1 VPPPNN
7 IQKDLTIRDLAVMLG
22 LSSAT
27 ISRALNSDPQVNKK
41 TRKRVFDLAEKL
53 GYQANAYAKQLR
65 NGRSNTLGCIVP
77 SLDNYIY
84 STIVSGIERTA
95 RREDYSIVV
104 MQSDNSHDQE
114 ADCAAWLFNRRI
126 DGLLVVPAK
135 GAYDLHH
142 LQPFVRKNI
151 PVVLLDRY
159 ANEPGFINLCVDN
172 RAAGYE
178 MTRHLLAQGAKRIV
192 HLTSDTALPAYTQRY
207 EGYKMALGEAHLQLK
222 EPYIIRCGL
231 SPEDGIAAAET
242 IYRWK
247 QKPDAIFAAGDH
259 CAVACLTRL
268 QKKGLR
274 VPMDIAI
281 AGFDNDPVGLAT
293 DPPLTSMHY
302 PGRQTGETA
311 VRQLINHLHGG
322 AAAKRIDTIVLR
334 SDLVIRASTQL
345 IED

>member
-1 VPPPNN
+1 
-7 IQKDLTIRDLAVMLG
+7 LT
-22 LSSAT
+22 
-27 ISRALNSDPQVNKK
+27 
-41 TRKRVFDLAEKL
+41 
-53 GYQANAYAKQLR
+53 Y
-65 NGRSNTLGCIVP
+65 
-77 SLDNYIY
+77 
-84 STIVSGIERTA
+84 SGIERTA
-95 RREDYSIVV
+95 RHEDYSIVV
-104 MQSDNSHDQE
+104 MQSDHSHDQE
-114 ADCAAWLFNRRI
+114 ADCAAWLFNKRI

-135 GAYDLHH
+135 GDLHH

-151 PVVLLDRY
+151 PVVLLDRF

-178 MTRHLLAQGAKRIV
+178 MTRHLLAQGARRIV
-192 HLTSDTALPAYTQRY
+192 HLTSDTALPAYAQRC
-207 EGYKMALGEAHLQLK
+207 EGYKMALGEAQLQLK
-222 EPYIIRCGL
+222 QPYIIRCGL

-259 CAVACLTRL
+259 CAASCLAAL

-274 VPMDIAI
+274 IPTDIAI

-302 PGRQTGETA
+302 PGRQAGETA
-311 VRQLINHLHGG
+311 VHQLINHLHGG

-345 IED
+345 IEN